1 MKTIIR
7 NPFITSGY
15 VSADYFCD
23 RRRESEQLVREV
35 MNGNNLALVS
45 TRRMGKTG
53 LIRHC
58 FLFPEIQKNYYTFF
72 IDIYD
77 SRSLRD
83 LVFALSKE
91 ILEVLK
97 PAGKKALQS
106 FWECVKSLQAS
117 ISFDVNGVP
126 SLNLGLGDIQTPAN
140 TLDEIFR
147 YLGQADKPCL
157 VAIDEFQ
164 QITGYAEKNV
174 EATLR
179 TYVQHCNNARF
190 IFAGSQRHIMGNMF
204 LTASRPFYQSVS
216 MMHLG
221 SIPLEEYTAFACTHF
236 ERGGKT
242 IEKETVAAIYEQ
254 FEGITWYIQKVLNVL
269 YDMTPERGACKVGM
283 VTDAIRQIVDSFRY
297 TYSEIL
303 FRLPEKQKELLIAI
317 TKEGQA
323 KAITSGAFIK
333 KYKLAS
339 ASSVQ
344 AALKGLLEKDFVT
357 QEMGTYQIYDRFLGI
372 WLKESY

>member
-1 MKTIIR
+1 MKTMIR

-23 RRRESEQLVREV
+23 RQQESEQLVREV

-58 FLFPEIQKNYYTFF
+58 FQFPEIKQDYYTFF

-97 PAGKKALQS
+97 PIGKKALHG

-117 ISFDVNGVP
+117 ISFDVNGMP
-126 SLNLGLGDIQTPAN
+126 SLNLGLGDIQAPAT

-147 YLGQADKPCL
+147 YLEQADKPCL
-157 VAIDEFQ
+157 IAIDEFQ

-174 EATLR
+174 EDTFQVVRQLLENVESIGDFSGSKLYR
-179 TYVQHCNNARF
+179 HLQFKKNARWN
-190 IFAGSQRHIMGNMF
+190 ADELR
-204 LTASRPFYQSVS
+204 
-216 MMHLG
+216 
-221 SIPLEEYTAFACTHF
+221 
-236 ERGGKT
+236 
-242 IEKETVAAIYEQ
+242 EK
-254 FEGITWYIQKVLNVL
+254 
-269 YDMTPERGACKVGM
+269 
-283 VTDAIRQIVDSFRY
+283 
-297 TYSEIL
+297 
-303 FRLPEKQKELLIAI
+303 
-317 TKEGQA
+317 
-323 KAITSGAFIK
+323 
-333 KYKLAS
+333 
-339 ASSVQ
+339 
-344 AALKGLLEKDFVT
+344 LLEGFRDETEF
-357 QEMGTYQIYDRFLGI
+357 
-372 WLKESY
+372 SYMKGYEPWEKLVSK